1 MIAVLAALAEE
12 AEALRRHLRRP
23 EAVKGLGP
31 RAWRGSLADRPVLLF
46 VTGDG
51 PARAMAG
58 VRRLLATETPDRVVI
73 IGVCGALV
81 PGLGVGTVVCPDRVC
96 RGDTTWREPLPSWS
110 RTVRTRPGVRG
121 GTLISVDQVITDPEH
136 RSRIAAG
143 DEEPIAVD
151 LESAT
156 WVEALALAGIPWVVL
171 RGVSDTATERLPPWL
186 HQTVR
191 ADGSV
196 SRLRVA
202 ARALTDPAAVPAL
215 WRLAART
222 RRVGRDL
229 VPLVEM
235 LVAAASP
242 MPGQPSPNY
251 S

>member
-31 RAWRGSLADRPVLLF
+31 RAWRGSLADRPVLLL

-58 VRRLLATETPDRVVI
+58 VRQLLAKETPDRVVI

-81 PGLGVGTVVCPDRVC
+81 PGLGVGAVVCPDLVC
-96 RGDTTWREPLPSWS
+96 RGNTSWPEPLPSWS

-121 GTLISVDQVITDPEH
+121 GTLISVDQIITDPEH

-143 DEEPIAVD
+143 DGEPIAVD

-156 WVEALALAGIPWVVL
+156 WVEALTEADIPWVVL
-171 RGVSDTATERLPPWL
+171 RGVSDTAKERLPPWL
-186 HQTVR
+186 RHTVR
-191 ADGSV
+191 TDGSV

-202 ARALTDPAAVPAL
+202 ARALADPTAVPAL

-235 LVAAASP
+235 LVDAASP
-242 MPGQPSPNY
+242 KPGQPSPDY